1 MFYQDYA
8 AVKRKF
14 LINRF
19 NLHKKLMR
27 WHRNSYSLKTRKVK
41 QILKKDL
48 VITYDIINEMA
59 FGLH

>member
-1 MFYQDYA
+1 
-8 AVKRKF
+8 
-14 LINRF
+14 
-19 NLHKKLMR
+19 MR
-27 WHRNSYSLKTRKVK
+27 RHRNSYSLKTRKVK

>member
-1 MFYQDYA
+1 MFYRDYTV
-8 AVKRKF
+8 VKRKF

-19 NLHKKLMR
+19 NSHKKLMR
-27 WHRNSYSLKTRKVK
+27 RYRSSYSLKTRKVK

-48 VITYDIINEMA
+48 VIIYDIINEMA